1 MLDKMI
7 KKQQKK
13 LDYLVKD
20 ELNREKIQRKVIK
33 GKYLKKMGDRQ
44 YRSEKYS
51 NIVGLKEDIKNQK
64 QFEKILQDPNMQKE
78 LDFYVSSFDN
88 RKREILPYLR
98 ANYFDPEE
106 EQRLFLALVEKK
118 KDKYG
123 RPLLR

>member
-1 MLDKMI
+1 
-7 KKQQKK
+7 
-13 LDYLVKD
+13 
-20 ELNREKIQRKVIK
+20 
-33 GKYLKKMGDRQ
+33 
-44 YRSEKYS
+44 
-51 NIVGLKEDIKNQK
+51 
-64 QFEKILQDPNMQKE
+64 MQKE

>member
-1 MLDKMI
+1 MLEKMI

-64 QFEKILQDPNMQKE
+64 
-78 LDFYVSSFDN
+78 
-88 RKREILPYLR
+88 
-98 ANYFDPEE
+98 
-106 EQRLFLALVEKK
+106 
-118 KDKYG
+118 
-123 RPLLR
+123 

>member
-64 QFEKILQDPNMQKE
+64 
-78 LDFYVSSFDN
+78 
-88 RKREILPYLR
+88 
-98 ANYFDPEE
+98 
-106 EQRLFLALVEKK
+106 
-118 KDKYG
+118 
-123 RPLLR
+123 